1 MDTGKTEFDYQKII
15 DDLESFD
22 ERMCCA
28 ILLGHLQSI
37 AKRCDINPDEYNDSA
52 SLTCAI
58 ADVLDERLATPDK
71 ILCIEQYSDGTSFVQ
86 YRNGWSYGYQNLL
99 NHKKCIEKIN
109 ENTIHWVNLGK
120 AVEELT
126 S

>member
-22 ERMCCA
+22 EHMCCA

-37 AKRCDINPDEYNDSA
+37 AKRCGINPDEYNDSA

-71 ILCIEQYSDGTSFVQ
+71 I
-86 YRNGWSYGYQNLL
+86 
-99 NHKKCIEKIN
+99 CIEKIN

-126 S
+126 SQLKKLG